1 MVEEVTVEDLQ
12 TKLEE
17 ATKSIESLTKHNEE
31 LFTETKAAK
40 AQKRAAEEEIEAE
53 RIRFAKKKGDHEQL
67 YNSSQEQN
75 KVLQSK
81 LDGLELKIS
90 TKERDNVSLGLATEL
105 AEGANIKLLSKF
117 ISPRLKY
124 TDEGVKVLDDNG
136 GLTVSSIEDLKT
148 EFKNNADFK
157 SLLKGNQS
165 SGGGASGGAN
175 SGGAAKTLNRAD
187 FEALNAV
194 ASMKFIK
201 DGGTVTE

>member
-1 MVEEVTVEDLQ
+1 MSEEITIEEMQ
-12 TKLEE
+12 AKLAE

-31 LFTETKAAK
+31 LFGETKAAK

-53 RIRFAKKKGDHEQL
+53 RIRLAKKKGDHEQL

-75 KVLQSK
+75 KVLQDR

-105 AEGANIKLLSKF
+105 AEGANIRLLSKF

-175 SGGAAKTLNRAD
+175 SGGATKTLNRAD
-187 FEALNAV
+187 FAALNAV
-194 ASMKFIK
+194 AAMKFIK